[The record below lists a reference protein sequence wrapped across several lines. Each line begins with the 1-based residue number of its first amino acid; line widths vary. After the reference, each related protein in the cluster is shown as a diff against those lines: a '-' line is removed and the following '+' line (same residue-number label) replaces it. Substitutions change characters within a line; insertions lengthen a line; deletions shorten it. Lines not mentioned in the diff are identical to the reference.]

1 MPQENRNVFIYLI
14 KFLHEVLKY
23 SSLNGTDVDLL
34 TIKFS
39 RVLIGGFV
47 EDEKDPMKVAE
58 QEVLVNMI
66 RFLIT
71 PKSGEGEESS
81 GAAESNSE

>member
-14 KFLHEVLKY
+14 KFLQEVLKY

-66 RFLIT
+66 RFLFT